1 MFSHDSAFLCLFFV
15 VLPFA
20 YALQVLTGVPEAA
33 LVGYFPLV
41 AALMVKGIKWQTI
54 QDRFFQHALG
64 ALVFFVIA
72 HNAISGLGILL
83 SGNIAIAGRVLCLFV
98 LPVGVF
104 ILASNYSDNQQ
115 WKLVKAVA
123 ITATVVALEL
133 LYENVHIWWLQEPTF
148 FQLMNK
154 DYVFS
159 RSGEYLSQLYLPG
172 YRPTGLLEHV
182 HVSTFYVGVGM
193 LAWSAIYLE
202 HGNKLCLLWATV
214 CEVVLIVHGIRLA
227 LIASCIAVVVLIFL
241 ACKSQS
247 GNRQGR
253 WKTAL
258 WVLVITGIIVVV
270 LDPFGTV
277 QKFYLPI
284 FLQGNWDTNRSI
296 PIFPGTVINRS
307 TNISFEL
314 ISSRLGSGW
323 SNLEF
328 FYGLF
333 GHGIGA
339 SLIGIVGTD
348 DDFFVM
354 QILVQYGLLG
364 SIAFIALFFVAAVS
378 FWTTFN
384 RVKGSD
390 STLLVFSFALML
402 CLGLSML
409 HSGVIQR
416 KAIFPVLLWAFAIIY
431 GSSHRVIK

>member
-1 MFSHDSAFLCLFFV
+1 MFSHDLAFLCLFFA

-20 YALQVLTGVPEAA
+20 YALQVLTGIPEAA

-104 ILASNYSDNQQ
+104 ILASNYSDSQQ
-115 WKLVKAVA
+115 WKLVKVVA

-182 HVSTFYVGVGM
+182 HVSTFYVGIGM
-193 LAWSAIYLE
+193 LAWLAIYLE
-202 HGNKLCLLWATV
+202 HGNKLCLLWATI

-227 LIASCIAVVVLIFL
+227 LVAGCIAVAVLIFWVR
-241 ACKSQS
+241 KSQS
-247 GNRQGR
+247 GNGCRR

-258 WVLVITGIIVVV
+258 WVFVITGISIVL

-277 QKFYLPI
+277 SKFYLPI
-284 FLQGNWDTNRSI
+284 FLQGDWDTNRSI
-296 PIFPGTVINRS
+296 PITPLTVIDRS
-307 TNISFEL
+307 TNTAFEL
-314 ISSRLGSGW
+314 IEFRVRSGW
-323 SNLEF
+323 LSLEH
-328 FYGLF
+328 FYALF

-364 SIAFIALFFVAAVS
+364 AIAFIGLFFAAVVN
-378 FWTTFN
+378 FWTTFY
-384 RVKGSD
+384 RSKGSD
-390 STLLVFSFALML
+390 SLLLVFAFSVIVL
-402 CLGLSML
+402 LGLSML